1 MANIKVDFDS
11 EYLKIH
17 HSYITR
23 GPMAMYPN
31 LYPFPLDTMENMGYK
46 IGLPMRGEVS
56 KHRKFLISKG
66 KEGPG
71 GFRS

>member
-1 MANIKVDFDS
+1 
-11 EYLKIH
+11 
-17 HSYITR
+17 
-23 GPMAMYPN
+23 MAMYPN